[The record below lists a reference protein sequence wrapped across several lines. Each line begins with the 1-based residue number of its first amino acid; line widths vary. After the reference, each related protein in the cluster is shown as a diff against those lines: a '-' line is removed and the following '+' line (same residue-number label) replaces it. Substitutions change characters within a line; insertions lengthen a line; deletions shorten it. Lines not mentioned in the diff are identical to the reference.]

1 MSDRHSGPRR
11 EVKRVR
17 RVGSY
22 GSVWWLHDLE
32 CGHVERRKRASS
44 KSEIGCAACKSD
56 ERLLINVLRT
66 PEFDSARDA
75 QVQIEADQLRAKLAS
90 ALGVPL
96 DAVGVQVAT
105 GGKGSH
111 VSGAMIFLHPEAAN
125 SVVERFDSVARS
137 DYGAILSDTEQ
148 EVSYYFGENE

>member
-11 EVKRVR
+11 QVKRVR
-17 RVGSY
+17 RVGLY

-32 CGHVERRKRASS
+32 CGHVERRKRAST
-44 KSEIGCAACKSD
+44 KSAIGCAACKSD
-56 ERLLINVLRT
+56 ERLLINVLRA
-66 PEFDSARDA
+66 PEFDPGRDA

-105 GGKGSH
+105 GGQGLQ

-125 SVVERFDSVARS
+125 SVVQRFDSVMRS
-137 DYGAILSDTEQ
+137 DYGASPNDTEQ

>member
-17 RVGSY
+17 RVGFY

-66 PEFDSARDA
+66 PEFDSGRDA
-75 QVQIEADQLRAKLAS
+75 QVQVEADQLRARLAS

-105 GGKGSH
+105 GGQGLQ

-125 SVVERFDSVARS
+125 SVIKRFDSVARS
-137 DYGAILSDTEQ
+137 NYGAVFSDIEQ
-148 EVSYYFGENE
+148 EVSYYSGENE